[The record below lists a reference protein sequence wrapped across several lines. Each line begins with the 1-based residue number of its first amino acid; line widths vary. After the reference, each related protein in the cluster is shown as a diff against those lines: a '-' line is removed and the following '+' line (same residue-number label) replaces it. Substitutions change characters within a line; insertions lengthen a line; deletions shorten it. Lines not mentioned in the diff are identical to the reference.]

1 MKKQMLYT
9 GMAYAAAGCLCLLLA
24 LCTNWQIEPLL
35 WGLFGAGAGSGLM
48 MIGKYLYWTRGDR
61 RAAYDARLKA
71 EQINLHDERKIMLRD
86 KSGAIVYRT
95 MLMGDMLLTFI
106 CSILSILEIG
116 KPFTLYLTITFALLA
131 AIQYLLGIAVFRH
144 LEKKL

>member
-1 MKKQMLYT
+1 MKKQTLYA
-9 GMAYAAAGCLCLLLA
+9 GIAYAAAGCLFLLLA
-24 LCTNWQIEPLL
+24 LCTNWQIEPLF
-35 WGLFGAGAGSGLM
+35 WGLFGAGVSSGLM
-48 MIGKYLYWTRGDR
+48 MIGKYLYWARRDH

-95 MLMGDMLLTFI
+95 MLLGDILLTFV

-131 AIQYLLGIAVFRH
+131 VIQYLLGIAVFRH